1 MRICLESVK
10 TAADSES
17 NKNMQM
23 KSDEALLFP
32 AAGAVNVF
40 FFFFRQEWKG
50 SVRCHAHYSS
60 SFVVVVL
67 DMVLGE
73 KIKKTICSNSDKHNL
88 RIISSE

>member
-1 MRICLESVK
+1 MRLRRICLESVK

-23 KSDEALLFP
+23 KSDEAVLFP

-40 FFFFRQEWKG
+40 FFFFFPCQEWKG

-67 DMVLGE
+67 DMVLVQ
-73 KIKKTICSNSDKHNL
+73 K
-88 RIISSE
+88 